1 MCVLIRATPI
11 DRPTVLVYSYSMLFH
26 VNASSGVP
34 IYLQIETQVKH
45 AIATGALKRTHALP
59 SVRKLAAE
67 LRINPNTAARAY
79 QNLERDGIITTV
91 PGGGTYVADN
101 VPRFLK
107 SEKLRRLQ
115 PYARQI
121 AVEGAQL
128 RLTNDEILQTV
139 KEELESLTAQ
149 QELETLGERK

>member
-1 MCVLIRATPI
+1 VRGAPFDTYA
-11 DRPTVLVYSYSMLFH
+11 VLVYSYSMLFH
-26 VNASSGVP
+26 VNPSSGVP
-34 IYLQIETQVKH
+34 IYLQIETQVKN
-45 AIATGALKRTHALP
+45 AIAAGALRADQALP

-67 LRINPNTAARAY
+67 LGINPTTAARAY
-79 QNLERDGIITTV
+79 QNLERDGVITTI
-91 PGGGTYVADN
+91 PGGGTYVAEN

-128 RLTNDEILQTV
+128 RLTNDEILKTV
-139 KEELESLTAQ
+139 RDELDS
-149 QELETLGERK
+149 LGERK